1 MTRAFDVAGVGTN
14 SVDHVLMLAESLQ
27 RVSETG
33 KSRVAVQHRFFG
45 GQTATA
51 VCACAAL
58 GLRAR
63 YVGVFGSD
71 EDGQLM
77 REALHARGI
86 DTSAAVKSDGLNRQ
100 AVILVYPDGRRTVL
114 WHRPDHLTVAASRMG
129 AVALDARVLHLDDD
143 DPGLALAA
151 ARAAAASQ
159 MEITADLEHAG
170 DATEQLIAAVTYP
183 IFEQTFPARITGES
197 DPERALRKLRRITP
211 NLMCVT
217 LGDAGAAALE
227 GDRFHHSPAF
237 AVDAVDTTGAGD
249 VFRGAFIYGL
259 LQGWDVPA
267 RLRFAN
273 AAAAVSCTRLG
284 AIPSVPNLA
293 EVEELLG
300 GSPSVSVHSR

>member
-14 SVDHVLMLAESLQ
+14 SVDHVLMLSDSLQ
-27 RVSETG
+27 HVSETG

-51 VCACAAL
+51 VCACASL

-63 YVGVFGSD
+63 YAGVFGSD
-71 EDGQLM
+71 HDGQLM

-86 DTSAAVKSDGLNRQ
+86 DTSASVESDGLNRQ

-114 WHRPDHLTVAASRMG
+114 WHRPDHLTGAARRLSG
-129 AVALDARVLHLDDD
+129 LVLDARVLHLDDD
-143 DPGLALAA
+143 DPELALVAA
-151 ARAAAASQ
+151 QAAAASQ

-170 DATEQLIAAVTYP
+170 ETTEQLIAAVTYP
-183 IFEQTFPARITGES
+183 IFEQNFPGRITGES

-217 LGDAGAAALE
+217 LGDAGAAALD

-237 AVDAVDTTGAGD
+237 EVDAVDTTGAGD
-249 VFRGAFIYGL
+249 VFRGAFTYGL

-273 AAAAVSCTRLG
+273 AAAALSCTRLG
-284 AIPSVPNLA
+284 AIPSVPMLT
-293 EVEELLG
+293 EVEELLRRSG
-300 GSPSVSVHSR
+300 